1 VKLAIVGGGGV
12 RVPLLVNGLI
22 GRGLPFDRVDLFD
35 IDVERARVMAG
46 LIRVRIPGLEVTT
59 HSTLDDCVRAAAF
72 VVTSIRVGGLAAR
85 QHDERTALAHN
96 LVGQETVGPGGFAMA
111 IRTVPI
117 LAGYARTIAEVAPD
131 AWVINFSNPVG
142 IVTQAMREA
151 GPLRVVGIC
160 DTPTELFAE
169 AAHALG
175 ISAGDCEFDYV
186 GLNHLGWLRE
196 ITRDGQRL
204 LPAVWDDEP
213 LLSRIYS
220 RPLFPPS
227 YLAQLRLLPTEYVYY
242 YEFASRAVA
251 NIKAAGTTRGE
262 VVNRLT
268 HELFAELTAGPP
280 DPIAVYEHYLAAR
293 SASYMQIESG
303 QPSANPPAPWSEL
316 TGYDRIAF
324 DVMHA
329 IVHDT
334 GAVIPLNVPN
344 DGNIP
349 ELADDD
355 IIEVPCA
362 VGRTGPRPRPVGSL
376 PPQVRELVLRVRR
389 YERRT
394 IEAAHDGRRERR
406 VEALALNPL
415 VPSREVAAR
424 LVDELAG

>member
-1 VKLAIVGGGGV
+1 MKLAIVGGGGV

-35 IDVERARVMAG
+35 IDLQRARVMAD
-46 LIRVRIPGLEVTT
+46 LVRVRVPGVQVTT
-59 HSTLDDCVRAAAF
+59 HVELEDCVRAAEF

-85 QHDERTALAHN
+85 RHDENTALAHN

-111 IRTVPI
+111 IRTVPV
-117 LAGYARTIAEVAPD
+117 LAQYARTIAALAPD

-142 IVTQAMREA
+142 IVTQAMCEA
-151 GPLRVVGIC
+151 APLRIVGIC

-169 AAHALG
+169 TAHALG
-175 ISAGDCEFDYV
+175 QPVGECTFDYV

-204 LPAVWDDEP
+204 LPAVWDDEL
-213 LLSRIYS
+213 LLSRIHS
-220 RPLFPPS
+220 RPLFPSS
-227 YLAQLRLLPTEYVYY
+227 YLARLRLLPTEYVYY
-242 YEFASRAVA
+242 YEFPDRAVA

-268 HELFAELTAGPP
+268 DELFAALASGPS
-280 DPIAVYEHYLAAR
+280 DPIAVYERYLAAR

-303 QPSANPPAPWSEL
+303 QPSPNPPAPWAEL

-329 IVHDT
+329 IIHDT
-334 GAVIPLNVPN
+334 RAVIPLNVLN
-344 DGNIP
+344 RGNIP
-349 ELADDD
+349 DLADDD

-362 VGRTGPRPRPVGSL
+362 VGREGPQPRRVGPL
-376 PPQVRELVLRVRR
+376 PPQVRDLVLRVRQ

-394 IEAAHDGRRERR
+394 IEAAHDGRRDVRA
-406 VEALALNPL
+406 EALAVNPL
-415 VPSREVAAR
+415 VPSRDLAAR
-424 LVDELAG
+424 LVDELAL